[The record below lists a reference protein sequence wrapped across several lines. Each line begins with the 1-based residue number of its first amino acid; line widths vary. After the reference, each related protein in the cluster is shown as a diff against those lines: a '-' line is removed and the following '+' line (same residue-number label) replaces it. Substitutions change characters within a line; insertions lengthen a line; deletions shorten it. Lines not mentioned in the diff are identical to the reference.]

1 VVRSSEVSSEFY
13 VMALAPCGSLANL
26 GGRCPP
32 FVTSKKL
39 SILRDQQ
46 EVMPLICADDL
57 HNRLRLFQMSK
68 SLVLYY
74 KTQLVT

>member
-1 VVRSSEVSSEFY
+1 MVVIVLDSRTV
-13 VMALAPCGSLANL
+13 LK
-26 GGRCPP
+26 PP
-32 FVTSKKL
+32 
-39 SILRDQQ
+39 RDQQ